1 MEIVRMIRNRLKVR
15 SIMSNVQVFMEVR
28 EQYGTFDRYI
38 WHFTNGMPVVKF
50 VGPVIIYGYLGAIGI
65 IQDKLK

>member
-15 SIMSNVQVFMEVR
+15 SIMSNVQVFMKVR

-38 WHFTNGMPVVKF
+38 WVPRCNWYHSG
-50 VGPVIIYGYLGAIGI
+50 
-65 IQDKLK
+65 

>member
-1 MEIVRMIRNRLKVR
+1 
-15 SIMSNVQVFMEVR
+15 MSNVQVFMEVR